1 MCYFIFQAVGMNARF
16 LKIGAPVRGERIALF
31 NRLIQIE
38 NQLKLEGRLA
48 FHGEN
53 VFPHIVPPP
62 LPEPEEGEEAQEE
75 EKKEEKGKKK

>member
-1 MCYFIFQAVGMNARF
+1 MCCFIFQAVGMNARF

-38 NQLKLEGRLA
+38 NRLKLEGRLA